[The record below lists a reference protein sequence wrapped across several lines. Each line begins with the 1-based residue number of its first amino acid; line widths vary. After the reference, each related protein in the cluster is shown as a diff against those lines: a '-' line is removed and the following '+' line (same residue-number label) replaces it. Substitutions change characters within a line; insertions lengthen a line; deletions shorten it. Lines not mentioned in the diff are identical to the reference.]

1 MTYGS
6 ISEAAKVTGIS
17 ARTIRRWVAEG
28 RLSYALD
35 TAERVGA
42 GRRGYAIQESE
53 LAELIERLAVPVAKA
68 PPRYRDG
75 YETGFADG
83 RDDREFDRPRFCEP
97 GPAADQWARGYFAGY
112 RDGYSQ
118 EKPCR

>member
-1 MTYGS
+1 MAYGS
-6 ISEAAKVTGIS
+6 ISEAARLTGVS
-17 ARTIRRWVAEG
+17 SRTIRRWVAEG
-28 RLSYALD
+28 RLSAALD

-53 LAELIERLAVPVAKA
+53 LAELIRRLAVPITKA

-83 RDDREFDRPRFCEP
+83 RDDQGFDQPRFCEP
-97 GPAADQWARGYFAGY
+97 EPSADQWWRGYAAGY
-112 RDGYSQ
+112 RAGYN
-118 EKPCR
+118 PAGF